1 LESGRG
7 RERSAA
13 RPGGHEKPTNAAGG
27 RWLGSQAGEDDSA
40 TSQTGS
46 LFFFPRAG
54 EAIRMVAAEGKGRRR
69 VGEGKGRR

>member
-1 LESGRG
+1 VGEAE

-46 LFFFPRAG
+46 LFFFP
-54 EAIRMVAAEGKGRRR
+54 ESGRGNQDGGGGG
-69 VGEGKGRR
+69 GEGEETSR